1 MMTETETKNVEEV
14 EIVQAENWK
23 PKVMIIATAVGAAI
37 GLATALLLINRVE
50 EDEKLEVSPAQGIKM
65 GLAGLTFLRQI
76 TQLGD

>member
-1 MMTETETKNVEEV
+1 MTDLNTVEDFEITEV
-14 EIVQAENWK
+14 ENWK
-23 PKVMIIATAVGAAI
+23 PKVIGIGVAIGAVI

-50 EDEKLEVSPAQGIKM
+50 EDEKLEVTPAQGIKM

>member
-1 MMTETETKNVEEV
+1 MMTEMNTVEDLEVTE
-14 EIVQAENWK
+14 IDNWK
-23 PKVMIIATAVGAAI
+23 PKVIAVGVAIGALI
-37 GLATALLLINRVE
+37 GLATALLLVNRVE

>member
-1 MMTETETKNVEEV
+1 MTEMNTIEDV
-14 EIVQAENWK
+14 EIVESDNWK
-23 PKVMIIATAVGAAI
+23 PKVIGISVAIGALI

>member
-1 MMTETETKNVEEV
+1 MTDINTVEDFEIANVD
-14 EIVQAENWK
+14 NWK
-23 PKVMIIATAVGAAI
+23 PKVIGVGVAIGALI

>member
-1 MMTETETKNVEEV
+1 MSDLNTNAEMDLTEVD
-14 EIVQAENWK
+14 NWK
-23 PKVMIIATAVGAAI
+23 PKVIGIGVAVGALI

-50 EDEKLEVSPAQGIKM
+50 EDEKLEVTPAQGIKM